1 MFIHHALI
9 AALALGP
16 SLTHPAAHRGPGRD
30 GKGRVQVWTENGN
43 DPYRTGDQ
51 ARVFIRGEEDA
62 YITVFR
68 VDTDGRIQVLFPR
81 APWMDNYVRSDHEYE
96 IEQTRNSS
104 AFAVDDD
111 PGVGYVFA
119 VSSPDPFTFTPV
131 TDGDHW
137 DYRAM
142 DGGRIQ
148 GDPYVALT
156 DLAGRILPSNDEDWD
171 YDISPYYVER
181 HYDYPR
187 FLCYDCHA
195 FASFG
200 AWDPYAATC
209 PRFRIVAYD
218 DPVYYPYHYY
228 QGRAVVVA
236 RPLRPEPRFVF
247 KDRDGAPD
255 EQFVTVTRDRS
266 REEGRSRGASGQDFG
281 GPGRLPAPSRSGRE
295 EEPQP
300 PDAQH
305 PDHRQPDQRR
315 RPPEQRPAPPRQ
327 DPRQPPP
334 PRQQPK
340 PNAEPR
346 REPPPHP
353 APGVKSP
360 PPKEQPPKNQPE
372 LRRRK
377 PN

>member
-1 MFIHHALI
+1 MLIHHALF
-9 AALALGP
+9 AALALSP
-16 SLTHPAAHRGPGRD
+16 RPAHPAALMGPGRD
-30 GKGRVQVWTENGN
+30 GRGRVQVWTENGN
-43 DPYRTGDQ
+43 DPYRRGDL
-51 ARVFIRGEEDA
+51 ARVFIRGAEDA

-81 APWMDNYVRSDHEYE
+81 APWMDNYVRGDHEYE
-96 IEQTRNSS
+96 IEQSRDAN

-119 VSSPDPFTFTPV
+119 VSSPDPFTFDPV
-131 TDGDHW
+131 TSGDHW

-156 DLAGRILPSNDEDWD
+156 DLAGHMLPSNDEDWD

-200 AWDPYAATC
+200 TWDPYAATC

-218 DPVYYPYHYY
+218 DPVYYPYRYY
-228 QGRAVVVA
+228 QGRTVVVA

-247 KDRDGAPD
+247 KDRDGTPD
-255 EQFVTVTRDRS
+255 EQFVTVARDRS
-266 REEGRSRGASGQDFG
+266 REDGRSRGASGRDFG
-281 GPGRLPAPSRSGRE
+281 GSGRLPAPSQPGRE
-295 EEPQP
+295 DEPQQ

-327 DPRQPPP
+327 RPTQPPP

-346 REPPPHP
+346 RAPPPHP
-353 APGVKSP
+353 APAAKSP

>member
-1 MFIHHALI
+1 MLIHYTI
-9 AALALGP
+9 LAGGLLLTVPAPTQP
-16 SLTHPAAHRGPGRD
+16 SAPPAPGSD
-30 GKGRVQVWTENGN
+30 GKGRVQVWTENGT
-43 DPYRTGDQ
+43 DPYRAGDH

-62 YITVFR
+62 YVTVLR

-81 APWMDNYVRSDHEYE
+81 APWMDNYVRGDREYE
-96 IEQTRNSS
+96 IEQTRNSN
-104 AFAVDDD
+104 AFDVDDD

-119 VSSPDPFTFTPV
+119 ISSPDPFAFDPI

-137 DYRAM
+137 DYRTIG
-142 DGGRIQ
+142 DRIH

-156 DLAGRILPSNDEDWD
+156 DLAGRILPAGAGDWD

-200 AWDPYAATC
+200 TWDPYAATC

-218 DPVYYPYHYY
+218 DPVYYPYRYY
-228 QGRAVVVA
+228 QGRTVVVN

-247 KDRDGAPD
+247 KDREGVADD
-255 EQFVTVTRDRS
+255 QFVTVTRDRS
-266 REEGRSRGASGQDFG
+266 REGGRPGATGRDFG
-281 GPGRLPAPSRSGRE
+281 GAGQLPAPNRGGRE
-295 EEPQP
+295 QPGSRPPEPQ
-300 PDAQH
+300 Q

-315 RPPEQRPAPPRQ
+315 RPPEQQPAPAT
-327 DPRQPPP
+327 PPP
-334 PRQQPK
+334 KQQPK
-340 PNAEPR
+340 PGAEPR
-346 REPPPHP
+346 REPPRQTPQ
-353 APGVKSP
+353 AKSP
-360 PPKEQPPKNQPE
+360 PPKEQPPKGQPE

>member
-1 MFIHHALI
+1 MLIQPALL
-9 AALALGP
+9 AATLALAVTGP
-16 SLTHPAAHRGPGRD
+16 DG
-30 GKGRVQVWTENGN
+30 GKGRVQVWTENGT
-43 DPYRTGDQ
+43 DPYRAGDH

-62 YITVFR
+62 YITVLR

-81 APWMDNYVRSDHEYE
+81 APWMDNYVRGDREYE
-96 IEQTRNSS
+96 IEQNRNSN
-104 AFAVDDD
+104 AFDVDDD

-119 VSSPDPFTFTPV
+119 VSSPDPFAFDAI

-137 DYRAM
+137 DYRAIG
-142 DGGRIQ
+142 DRIH

-156 DLAGRILPSNDEDWD
+156 DLAGRILPAGDNDWD
-171 YDISPYYVER
+171 YDVSPYYVER

-218 DPVYYPYHYY
+218 DPVYYPYRYY
-228 QGRAVVVA
+228 QGRSVVVN

-247 KDRDGAPD
+247 KDRDGVGD
-255 EQFVTVTRDRS
+255 DQFVTVTRDRS
-266 REEGRSRGASGQDFG
+266 RADGRSGGATGRDFG
-281 GPGRLPAPSRSGRE
+281 GSGQVPAPAHH
-295 EEPQP
+295 Q
-300 PDAQH
+300 
-305 PDHRQPDQRR
+305 
-315 RPPEQRPAPPRQ
+315 
-327 DPRQPPP
+327 PP
-334 PRQQPK
+334 PRQQPKPNTEPRREPPREQPK

-346 REPPPHP
+346 REPPRPTP
-353 APGVKSP
+353 QAKSP
-360 PPKEQPPKNQPE
+360 PPKEQPPKSQPE

>member
-1 MFIHHALI
+1 MLIHHTLFAGGLL
-9 AALALGP
+9 LAVPAPTPP
-16 SLTHPAAHRGPGRD
+16 SAPRAHGSD
-30 GKGRVQVWTENGN
+30 GKGRVQVWTENGTN
-43 DPYRTGDQ
+43 PYRAGDH

-62 YITVFR
+62 YITVLR
-68 VDTDGRIQVLFPR
+68 VDTDGRLQVLFPR
-81 APWMDNYVRSDHEYE
+81 APWMDNYVRGDREYE
-96 IEQTRNSS
+96 IEQTRNSN
-104 AFAVDDD
+104 AFDVDDD

-119 VSSPDPFTFTPV
+119 VSSPDPFAFDPI

-137 DYRAM
+137 DYRAIG
-142 DGGRIQ
+142 DRIH

-156 DLAGRILPSNDEDWD
+156 DLAGRMLPAGDNDWD
-171 YDISPYYVER
+171 YDVSPYYVER

-200 AWDPYAATC
+200 TWDPYAATC

-218 DPVYYPYHYY
+218 DPVYYPYRYY
-228 QGRAVVVA
+228 QGRTVVVN
-236 RPLRPEPRFVF
+236 RPLRPQPRFVF
-247 KDRDGAPD
+247 KDRAGVGDD
-255 EQFVTVTRDRS
+255 QFVTVTRDRS
-266 REEGRSRGASGQDFG
+266 REAGHPGATGRDFG
-281 GPGRLPAPSRSGRE
+281 GSGQVPAPHRGGRE
-295 EEPQP
+295 QPGEGPQQP
-300 PDAQH
+300 APQ

-315 RPPEQRPAPPRQ
+315 RPPEQQPA
-327 DPRQPPP
+327 PPP

-346 REPPPHP
+346 REPPRQTPQ
-353 APGVKSP
+353 AKSP
-360 PPKEQPPKNQPE
+360 PPKEQPPKGQPE